1 MKPWSLERQHY
12 NRELSRM
19 TVAVLMMAMLMNF
32 LSYSFS
38 EVNQKIDSLTDS
50 LTESTLGFSNDIIA
64 VSQDVRNIDSKIDD
78 LQSDFDG
85 VLEWVY
91 PLETYPS
98 TVTLSDFGSILANAY
113 DRTEEEQAA
122 LYADDA
128 KYANFYGRFYVP
140 DAKIDVALYYG
151 LSQAA
156 ADRQDSAAI
165 FKWQNYYGEL
175 IADHNTQE
183 FSKLFAVEVGTE
195 AYIKLKS
202 GDIIPIVCIDVFNG
216 HNTGDLITDEN
227 YLSVHGKAD
236 YLTYT
241 CRNGWQNIRICLWN
255 VI

>member
-1 MKPWSLERQHY
+1 MKPWSLERQCR
-12 NRELSRM
+12 NRELSRI
-19 TVAVLMMAMLMNF
+19 TVTVFMMAILMNF

-38 EVNQKIDSLTDS
+38 EVNRRIDSLSDS

-64 VSQDVRNIDSKIDD
+64 VSQDIDTLDTKIDD
-78 LQSDFDG
+78 LQSDFDDII
-85 VLEWVY
+85 EQIY

-98 TVTLSDFGSILANAY
+98 TITLSDFESILADEY
-113 DRTEEEQAA
+113 DRTEEEQVT

-151 LSQAA
+151 LNQSAC
-156 ADRQDSAAI
+156 DRQDSAAI

-183 FSKLFAVEVGTE
+183 FSKLFVVEVGTE

-202 GDIIPIVCIDVFNG
+202 GDIIPIVCVDVFNG

-241 CRNGWQNIRICLWN
+241 CRSGWQNIRICLWD